1 MLWSS
6 LRFKSK
12 HKYNNNNINNDDD
25 DNNNNL
31 YYAFVD
37 VHSKLILQSSRFTYN
52 RKLINNDRINVQ
64 ARKLNEPVGFLVT
77 CSSLNNLG
85 SR

>member
-25 DNNNNL
+25 DNVFEACN
-31 YYAFVD
+31 VD
-37 VHSKLILQSSRFTYN
+37 SY
-52 RKLINNDRINVQ
+52 
-64 ARKLNEPVGFLVT
+64 
-77 CSSLNNLG
+77 LG
-85 SR
+85 AVP